1 MGIFNFG
8 VSIFL
13 RLLSWYVIIV
23 RMVCSNSQ
31 NNCILRTLFT
41 ILYYKRS
48 LDLCAAYYNYF
59 AALTQI
65 LCAPCNTEE
74 ISGSYGFPPP
84 ATPQEPMVALLIRC
98 PLKPVPP
105 SYPSPIRSV
114 CSVRPIQT
122 ASSQFLPIYQLL
134 HKNPTFLSKLE
145 QTNTIQLL
153 L

>member
-31 NNCILRTLFT
+31 NNCIVRTIFT

-74 ISGSYGFPPP
+74 ISGSFHFP
-84 ATPQEPMVALLIRC
+84 TPTTPKEPIVVLPIRR
-98 PLKPVPP
+98 PLTPVPP
-105 SYPSPIRSV
+105 SLPRRIWSVRSV
-114 CSVRPIQT
+114 RLIQT
-122 ASSQFLPIYQLL
+122 ASSQFIPIYQLL
-134 HKNPTFLSKLE
+134 HKKPTFLSKLE
-145 QTNTIQLL
+145 RTNTIQRLL
-153 L
+153 